1 MSDATLGAPWR
12 PVPAPKRRLARIS
25 LLDPARILEGVG
37 IAFES
42 IRVSKARAA
51 LTILGV
57 AIGVMVVIAMASM
70 ITGIN
75 RSVSGMLEQ
84 AGPKTF
90 MVMRYFRGGVHID
103 DDSENPEDRNP
114 YITINEAQMLRR
126 VPGIAQ
132 VAWRDET
139 SGPVTAGAVTMS
151 SVAVIGATPNM
162 LDAAGGIISTGR
174 LFTEVEAANASYVAV
189 INDVTAKRLW
199 PNLEPIGRTAKIYGI
214 PFKIIGIYSEPASLF
229 SGAASSPIAIIPH
242 STFSKVA
249 EYDRGWLMVMVKP
262 DDTTSVAVAQDRVIT
277 ALRVKRGLKPAQDNN
292 FGVVT
297 QDKMLEVYNQVT
309 SGFFLVMLA
318 LSSVGLLVGGVGVV
332 AIMMISVTERTREIG
347 VRKALGAT
355 KREIM
360 FQFLIEAS
368 TLTVLGGTI
377 GMLMGGAI
385 AWAVNYFTPIPAT
398 VPLWSVI
405 TALVASAVTGIFFGL
420 YPASQA
426 AKLDPVEAL
435 RYE

>member
-1 MSDATLGAPWR
+1 M
-12 PVPAPKRRLARIS
+12 
-25 LLDPARILEGVG
+25 
-37 IAFES
+37 
-42 IRVSKARAA
+42 
-51 LTILGV
+51 
-57 AIGVMVVIAMASM
+57 
-70 ITGIN
+70 
-75 RSVSGMLEQ
+75 
-84 AGPKTF
+84 
-90 MVMRYFRGGVHID
+90 
-103 DDSENPEDRNP
+103 
-114 YITINEAQMLRR
+114 
-126 VPGIAQ
+126 
-132 VAWRDET
+132 
-139 SGPVTAGAVTMS
+139 
-151 SVAVIGATPNM
+151 
-162 LDAAGGIISTGR
+162 
-174 LFTEVEAANASYVAV
+174 
-189 INDVTAKRLW
+189 
-199 PNLEPIGRTAKIYGI
+199 
-214 PFKIIGIYSEPASLF
+214 
-229 SGAASSPIAIIPH
+229 
-242 STFSKVA
+242 A